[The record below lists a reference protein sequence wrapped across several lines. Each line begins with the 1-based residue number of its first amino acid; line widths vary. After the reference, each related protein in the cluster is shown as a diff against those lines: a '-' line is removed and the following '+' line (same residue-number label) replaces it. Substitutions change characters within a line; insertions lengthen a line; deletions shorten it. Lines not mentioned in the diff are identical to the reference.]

1 MLGATLGLHVGP
13 AAPVP
18 LAPDL
23 LELVEQVTV
32 THQDGGRSGFQLTLV
47 AARDRAT
54 GREDVGPLLA
64 QVFRISHRV
73 QVTATIGVTQHVLMD
88 GIVTNLQLTP
98 GGDPGTGR
106 LTVTGEDVSVMLD
119 LHELSLPFPAM
130 SDGLIA
136 AALLAQLAPYGA
148 IPLVIPEP
156 FPLIELPTRDIPHL
170 TGTPFGMLRQLADRW
185 GYDTYYTP
193 GPIRGVGTSYWGPP
207 IRAGLPQRALTWR
220 MGPATNLGSIQF
232 TLDGTKPKMVYGLVK
247 EQNSGVEVPVVGLPF
262 TGQPMAALP
271 AYIGDLPF
279 VGLKRMEDSERGS
292 VIAAIGR
299 ATGEV
304 FRANKA
310 AATASGELDVGRYGD
325 VLKARALVGV
335 RGVGRTMDGTWYV
348 RSTTHTIA
356 RGSWKQSFDLE
367 REGTIAQG
375 TTVAVR

>member
-1 MLGATLGLHVGP
+1 MGLHVGP

-32 THQDGGRSGFQLTLV
+32 THQDGGRSGFQITLV
-47 AARDRAT
+47 AARDRAA
-54 GREDVGPLLA
+54 GREDVAPLLS

-73 QVTATIGVTQHVLMD
+73 QITATLGVTPHVLMD

-98 GGDPGTGR
+98 GGDPGSGR

-119 LHELSLPFPAM
+119 LHEISMPYPAM
-130 SDGLIA
+130 TDNLIA
-136 AALLAQLAPYGA
+136 LALLAQLSAYGA
-148 IPLVIPEP
+148 VPLVVPVP
-156 FPLIELPTRDIPHL
+156 YPLVELPTRDIPHL
-170 TGTPFGMLRQLADRW
+170 TGTPMGMLRQLADRW

-193 GPIRGVGTSYWGPP
+193 GPVRGVGTSYWGPP
-207 IRAGLPQRALTWR
+207 IRAGVPQRALTWR
-220 MGPATNLGSIQF
+220 MGSATNLGSIQF
-232 TLDGTKPKMVYGLVK
+232 TLDGTKPKMVYGLVN
-247 EQNSGVEVPVVGLPF
+247 EQNTNQSIPVVGLPF

-271 AYIGDLPF
+271 AYVGDLPF
-279 VGLKRMEDSERGS
+279 VGVKRMEDSERGS
-292 VIAAIGR
+292 VIAALGR

-304 FRANKA
+304 FRANKG
-310 AATASGELDVGRYGD
+310 AATASGELDVARYGT
-325 VLKARALVGV
+325 VLAARGLVGL

-356 RGSWKQSFDLE
+356 RGSWKQAFELE

-375 TTVAVR
+375 ATVAVR